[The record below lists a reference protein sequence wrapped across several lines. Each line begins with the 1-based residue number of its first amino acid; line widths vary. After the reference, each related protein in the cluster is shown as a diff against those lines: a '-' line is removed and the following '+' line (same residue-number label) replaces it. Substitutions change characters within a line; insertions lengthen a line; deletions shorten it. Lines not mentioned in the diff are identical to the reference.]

1 MIELIPNTQSDP
13 ENAGDSTESQGDDGG
28 SVATKSQGRVL
39 LLKAMLQLKTNSD
52 PESTKVTN
60 RTST

>member
-1 MIELIPNTQSDP
+1 M
-13 ENAGDSTESQGDDGG
+13 ESQGDDGG
-28 SVATKSQGRVL
+28 LVATKSQGRVL

-52 PESTKVTN
+52 PESTKVTS